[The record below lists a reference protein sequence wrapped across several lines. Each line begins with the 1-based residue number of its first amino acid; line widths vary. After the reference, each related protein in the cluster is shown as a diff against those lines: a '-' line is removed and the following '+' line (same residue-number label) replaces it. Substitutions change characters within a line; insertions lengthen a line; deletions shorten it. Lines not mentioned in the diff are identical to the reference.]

1 LVAVSSSIQKNLLN
15 QLGLSARLLGLVIVF
30 MAASSPSYGGRLFL
44 PENESI
50 SGSLVSI
57 DEGRLRWSSPV
68 LGELTVGLQHVE
80 YIESERRFDVQ
91 TSAQEWGACVMSVD
105 QSLGQMLHCD
115 EGTEFIGSWILVTS
129 VEEVV
134 DEPLPILA
142 QIGSLK
148 LAAENSSGNSNI
160 SKYRLDGFSELR
172 LLESR
177 HTINLRYDEE
187 SASDTTTRNMWR
199 TSYQYDQ
206 FFTRKWFAT
215 GNAFYEED
223 EFKDLDERS
232 SVGLGLG
239 YQFLETYDMQL
250 NGKGTVNYLDERF
263 SNGVERTTPAF
274 LWNLDFVWRFNDKG
288 MRFFHRHAFLVAFD
302 EGDDFELA
310 TTTGFQ
316 YPING
321 HFSSVIQLEYD
332 YDERPADDLIRKKD
346 AKWSVG
352 VDYNW

>member
-1 LVAVSSSIQKNLLN
+1 VAVNSSIQKNLLN
-15 QLGLSARLLGLVIVF
+15 QLGLSSTFIGLLVSG
-30 MAASSPSYGGRLFL
+30 MAASTPSYGGRLFL

-50 SGSLVSI
+50 SGSLVGI
-57 DEGRLRWSSPV
+57 EEGRLRWSSPI
-68 LGELTVGLQHVE
+68 LGELTIDLQHVQ
-80 YIESERRFDVQ
+80 YIESDRRFDVH
-91 TSAQEWGACVMSVD
+91 TSEREWGDCVMIVD
-105 QSLGQMLHCD
+105 QSGQVLDCN
-115 EGTEFIGSWILVTS
+115 EGIEWIGSWVLVTS
-129 VEEVV
+129 AEEVV
-134 DEPLPILA
+134 DQPLPMLA

-160 SKYRLDGFSELR
+160 SKYRLDAYSEIR
-172 LLESR
+172 LLDSR
-177 HTINLRYDEE
+177 HTINIRYDEE
-187 SASDTTTRNMWR
+187 SASDTTTRNKWQ

-239 YQFLETYDMQL
+239 YQFLETHYMQL

-288 MRFFHRHAFLVAFD
+288 MKFFHRHAFLVAFD
-302 EGDDFELA
+302 EGDDFEIA
-310 TTTGFQ
+310 TTSGFQ

-332 YDERPADDLIRKKD
+332 YDERPADDLINKKD